1 MFTSSKIL
9 SVVVNH
15 FIVGHCKGTIIK
27 HAITVELGLR
37 NSFARLGKTDLMLY
51 THAMTTTCHGHELG
65 IASTPPIIRGEEGV
79 MAGTPH

>member
-15 FIVGHCKGTIIK
+15 FIVGHYKGTIIK

-37 NSFARLGKTDLMLY
+37 NSFARLGKTESYAIYSRNDYNLPRPRVGNCLY
-51 THAMTTTCHGHELG
+51 SAYNT
-65 IASTPPIIRGEEGV
+65 R
-79 MAGTPH
+79 